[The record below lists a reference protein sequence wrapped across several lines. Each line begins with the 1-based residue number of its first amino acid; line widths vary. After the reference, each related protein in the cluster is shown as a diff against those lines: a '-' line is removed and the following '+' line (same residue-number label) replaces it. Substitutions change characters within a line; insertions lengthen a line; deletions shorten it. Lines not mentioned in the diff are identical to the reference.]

1 MSLMKLGLVPQIL
14 IGVGLGALLG
24 WLAPT
29 LAAPLGLLGAL
40 FVGMLKAVAPL
51 LVMLLV
57 MSAIANK
64 HESGSDGRKSLLTL
78 ALYLL
83 GTVSAA
89 VVAVVMSQL
98 FPQTIALSEGAA
110 GDPPLAVT
118 SVLTDVLFKLIDNPV
133 NALLTG
139 NFLGCLTW
147 AILLGLSFRKAN
159 STFKEHLQT
168 LATGIGDIVGYVIR
182 LAPLGIFGLVCAT
195 VATTGLSALAGY
207 ASLAGLL
214 VACMLVMALLVNP
227 LLVFLLIQR
236 NPYPIVFKCLE
247 ESGVTAFFTRSSAA
261 NIPVNL
267 NLAKKIGISEELYA
281 VTIPIGATVNMAGAA
296 ITITVLSLAA
306 ANTLGI
312 EVNFATALLLCVI
325 SALAAC
331 GASGVPSG
339 SLLLVPLAC
348 SLFGI
353 PLDVAM
359 QVVAVGFIISV
370 IQDSAETALNS
381 STDVIY
387 TYAVDQVQLPETR
400 TESSTA

>member
-1 MSLMKLGLVPQIL
+1 MNPLNWSLVPQIIL
-14 IGVGLGALLG
+14 GVVLGAG
-24 WLAPT
+24 FGVLAP
-29 LAAPLGLLGAL
+29 AVAVELGLLGQL

-57 MSAIANK
+57 MSAIANR
-64 HESGSDGRKSLLTL
+64 HESGSDGRKTLLTL
-78 ALYLL
+78 SLYLV
-83 GTVSAA
+83 GTVCAA
-89 VVAVVMSQL
+89 LVAVVLSQL
-98 FPQTIALSEGAA
+98 FPQTLALSTVADGN
-110 GDPPLAVT
+110 PPVAVT

-133 NALLTG
+133 NALLQG

-147 AILLGLSFRKAN
+147 AVLLGISFRRADP
-159 STFKEHLQT
+159 SFKQHLQT
-168 LATGIGDIVGYVIR
+168 IADGVSDVVRYVIR

-195 VATTGLSALAGY
+195 VATIGLEALASY
-207 ASLAGLL
+207 ANLALLL
-214 VACMLVMALLVNP
+214 VAAMLVVALVVNP
-227 LLVFLLIQR
+227 LIVLALTGR
-236 NPYPIVFKCLE
+236 NPYPIVLRCLE

-267 NLAKKIGISEELYA
+267 NLAKKLGISEELYS
-281 VTIPIGATVNMAGAA
+281 VTIPVGATVNMAGAA

-306 ANTLGI
+306 ANTLG
-312 EVNFATALLLCVI
+312 VDVSFTSALVLCVI
-325 SALAAC
+325 AALSAC

-353 PLDVAM
+353 SVDVAM

-381 STDVIY
+381 STDVVY
-387 TYAVDQVQLPETR
+387 TWAVDQR
-400 TESSTA
+400 GR